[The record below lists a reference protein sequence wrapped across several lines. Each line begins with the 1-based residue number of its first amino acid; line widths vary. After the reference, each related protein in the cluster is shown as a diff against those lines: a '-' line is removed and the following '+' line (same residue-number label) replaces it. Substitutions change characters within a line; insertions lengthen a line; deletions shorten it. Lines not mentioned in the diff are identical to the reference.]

1 MADWVQLDEWRQRRL
16 QPYLDRGLIDGYQP
30 DTADAAFFVRDQLLV
45 AAPDVAVLGSAIDS
59 FGGVPAADNGIGFP
73 PAPATDGSSGA
84 RAGTTSEPPSLR
96 VFTTFQFPA
105 GTDIVGLTRQLRETQ
120 RRADGTP
127 VAVGPNH
134 VAVSFQH
141 RIGWPD
147 GDPSRTGRA
156 APSITGADRSL
167 GRGVRVAVIDTG
179 FPEGRVPTCDW
190 FTTGVEWTARPGESP
205 HVDAVDAF
213 TGGHPGGDGKLDAE
227 AGHGVF
233 VGGLIRRVAP
243 GAELSFIRVLDSW
256 GMGTEAGVTNGI
268 LQAQARGVDIVNLSL
283 GFYALDNVA
292 NSVMVTAIRQLAASR
307 PGLAV
312 VAAAGNE
319 GVVAPAFPAAFKDVI
334 SVGALD
340 ASGKLL
346 RDTSNRGWW
355 VDTYAP
361 GSDLESAYV
370 NGIEDPLLTLDGV
383 AETFVDELASWSGTS
398 FAAAMVTGAI
408 AAELSRQRASGC
420 ALTPLI
426 DKLAASAIGQKLGLV
441 VRHPTAASVAHA
453 LVSTAPRAPGQSGTT
468 LPSISF
474 AL

>member
-1 MADWVQLDEWRQRRL
+1 MADWDQLDDWRSRRL
-16 QPYLDRGLIDGYQP
+16 EPYLRDGLIESYQP
-30 DTADAAFFVRDQLLV
+30 DTEQAAFFARGQLLV
-45 AAPDVAVLGSAIDS
+45 AAADVPLVSSSITAR
-59 FGGVPAADNGIGFP
+59 GGVPVPDNGIGFP
-73 PAPATDGSSGA
+73 TPSTDA
-84 RAGTTSEPPSLR
+84 RAGDGPPSAR
-96 VFTTFQFPA
+96 YFSTYQFPA
-105 GTDIVGLTRQLRETQ
+105 GTDIVALTRELRESQ

-134 VAVSFQH
+134 VAVTFQH

-147 GDPSRTGRA
+147 GDPSRVGRA
-156 APSITGADRSL
+156 ARSMAGADRSI

-179 FPEGRVPTCDW
+179 FPEGRAPKCDW
-190 FTTGVEWTARPGESP
+190 FTTGVDWSSRPGEGP
-205 HVDAVDAF
+205 HVDLVDA
-213 TGGHPGGDGKLDAE
+213 TSVNGGGPDNLLDAE

-243 GAELSFIRVLDSW
+243 GVELSFIRVLDSW

-268 LQAQARGVDIVNLSL
+268 LQARARGVDIINLSL

-292 NSVMVTAIRQLAASR
+292 NPAMMSALRDVQSSR
-307 PGLAV
+307 PGMAV

-319 GVVAPAFPAAFKDVI
+319 GVVSPAFPAAFKDVV

-340 ASGKLL
+340 QQRQQL

-370 NGIEDPLLTLDGV
+370 NGTEDSRLTLDGV
-383 AETFVDELASWSGTS
+383 AEQFVDELASWSGTS
-398 FAAAMVTGAI
+398 FAAAVVTGAI
-408 AAELSRQRASGC
+408 AAELSRQRATGC
-420 ALTPLI
+420 FLTPLVEKI
-426 DKLAASAIGQKLGLV
+426 ASSPLGHQLGLTFH
-441 VRHPTAASVAHA
+441 RPTAAGVARA
-453 LVSTAPRAPGQSGTT
+453 LVLGAPRAPGQSGTM
-468 LPSISF
+468 LPSVPF